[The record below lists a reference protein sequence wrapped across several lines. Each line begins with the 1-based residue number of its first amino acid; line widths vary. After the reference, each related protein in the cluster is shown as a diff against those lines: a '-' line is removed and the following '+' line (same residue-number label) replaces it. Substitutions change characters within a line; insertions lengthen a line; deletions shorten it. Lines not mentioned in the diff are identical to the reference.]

1 MNFYTKE
8 HLFYCGVDLHSRSM
22 YLCVLDH
29 SGQIVLHR
37 NLPAQPQRFLDAI
50 APFRQDIVVCAECMF
65 CWYWLADLCATEG
78 IPFVLGHALYM
89 RAIHGAKAKN
99 DKIDSGKIARLL
111 RGGLIPQAYVYPA
124 PMRPTRDLLRRRNY
138 LVRKRA
144 DLLAHIQNTNS
155 QYNLPEFGQ
164 KIACRSHRSG
174 VAEHFPDANI
184 QLSIKTNL
192 ELIEHYDQLINKL
205 ELFVLR
211 NARGHDPQALYLLQ
225 TAPGI
230 GKILSLVILYEIG
243 DITRFP
249 TVGQFVSYARLV
261 ACAKESAGKKQGTS
275 GKKIGNMHLKW
286 AFSEAA
292 VLFLRKNPQGMKYKK
307 RLQQRYGKSKALSIL
322 AHRLGRATYYV
333 LKRQQAFDM
342 KRFLSS

>member
-1 MNFYTKE
+1 MKFYTQQ
-8 HLFYCGVDLHSRSM
+8 HQFYCGVDLHTRSM
-22 YLCVLDH
+22 YICVLDQG
-29 SGQIVLHR
+29 GQVVLHR
-37 NLPAQPQRFLDAI
+37 NLPADPQRFIAAI

-65 CWYWLADLCATEG
+65 SWYWLADLCASEH

-144 DLLAHIQNTNS
+144 DLLSHIQNTNS
-155 QYNLPEFGQ
+155 QYNLPEFGK
-164 KIACRSHRSG
+164 KIARRSHRG
-174 VAEHFPDANI
+174 GLAQHFPDPNV

-192 ELIEHYDQLINKL
+192 ELIDHYDQLLGKL
-205 ELFVLR
+205 ELFVLQ
-211 NARGHDPQALYLLQ
+211 NARDHDPQALHLLQ
-225 TAPGI
+225 TVPGI
-230 GKILSLVILYEIG
+230 GKVLSLVILYEIG
-243 DITRFP
+243 DISRFP
-249 TVGQFVSYARLV
+249 SVGHFASYARLV
-261 ACAKESAGKKQGTS
+261 ACAKESAGKRQGTS
-275 GKKIGNMHLKW
+275 GRKIGNMHLKW

-307 RLQQRYGKSKALSIL
+307 RLQQKYGKSKALSIL
-322 AHRLGRATYYV
+322 AHKLGRATYYM
-333 LKRQQAFDM
+333 LKRQKAFDM
-342 KRFLSS
+342 KRFLSH

>member
-1 MNFYTKE
+1 MRFYTQQ
-8 HLFYCGVDLHSRSM
+8 HLFYCGVDLHTRSM

-37 NLPAQPQRFLDAI
+37 NLPANPQRFLDAV

-65 CWYWLADLCATEG
+65 SWYWLADLCAKEQ

-89 RAIHGAKAKN
+89 RAIYGAKAKN

-144 DLLAHIQNTNS
+144 DLLSHIQNTNS
-155 QYNLPEFGQ
+155 QYNLPEFGE
-164 KIACRSHRSG
+164 KIAYRSHRSG
-174 VAEHFPDANI
+174 VAEHFPDPNI
-184 QLSIKTNL
+184 RLSIQTNL
-192 ELIEHYDQLINKL
+192 ELIEHYDKLINAL
-205 ELFVLR
+205 ELFVLQ
-211 NARGHDPQALYLLQ
+211 NARDHDPQALYLLQ

-243 DITRFP
+243 DINRFP

-261 ACAKESAGKKQGTS
+261 ACAKESAGKKYGTS

-333 LKRQQAFDM
+333 LKRQKAFDM
-342 KRFLSS
+342 KRFLSQ

>member
-8 HLFYCGVDLHSRSM
+8 HLFYCGVDLHARSM
-22 YLCVLDH
+22 YICVLDQ
-29 SGQIVLHR
+29 SGQILLHR
-37 NLPAQPQRFLDAI
+37 NLPADPQRFLDVI
-50 APFRQDIVVCAECMF
+50 SPYRQDIVVCAECMF
-65 CWYWLADLCATEG
+65 SWYWLADLCAQES

-89 RAIHGAKAKN
+89 RAIHGGKAKN
-99 DKIDSGKIARLL
+99 DKIDSGKIAALL
-111 RGGLIPQAYVYPA
+111 RGGMIPQAYVYPA
-124 PMRPTRDLLRRRNY
+124 PMRSTRDLLRRRNY

-144 DLLAHIQNTNS
+144 DLLSHIQNTNS
-155 QYNLPEFGQ
+155 QYNLPEFGK
-164 KIACRSHRSG
+164 KITCRSHRTG
-174 VAEHFPDANI
+174 VVEHFPDPNI

-192 ELIEHYDQLINKL
+192 ELIDHYDKLINAL
-205 ELFVLR
+205 ELFVLN
-211 NARGHDPQALYLLQ
+211 NARGHDPGALYLLQ

-243 DITRFP
+243 DIDRFP
-249 TVGQFVSYARLV
+249 SVGNFVSYARLV

-275 GKKIGNMHLKW
+275 GRKIGNMHLKW

-307 RLQQRYGKSKALSIL
+307 RLEQKYGKSKALSIL

-333 LKRQQAFDM
+333 LRRQQPFDM
-342 KRFLSS
+342 KRFLSH

>member
-8 HLFYCGVDLHSRSM
+8 HLFYCGVDLHTRSM
-22 YLCVLDH
+22 YICVLDQ
-29 SGQIVLHR
+29 SGQILLHR

-50 APFRQDIVVCAECMF
+50 GPFRQDIVVCAECMF
-65 CWYWLADLCATEG
+65 SWYWLADLCAKEN

-89 RAIHGAKAKN
+89 RAIHGGKAKN
-99 DKIDSGKIARLL
+99 DKIDSHKIAALL
-111 RGGLIPQAYVYPA
+111 RGGTIPQAYVYPA

-138 LVRKRA
+138 LMRKRA

-155 QYNLPEFGQ
+155 QYNLREFGK
-164 KIACRSHRSG
+164 KIAYRSHRTG
-174 VAEHFPDANI
+174 VAEHFPDPHV
-184 QLSIKTNL
+184 QLSIQTNL
-192 ELIEHYDQLINKL
+192 ELIDHYDKLLNAL
-205 ELFVLR
+205 ELFVLK
-211 NARGHDPQALYLLQ
+211 NARDHDPGALYLLQ
-225 TAPGI
+225 TIPGV

-243 DITRFP
+243 DINRFP
-249 TVGQFVSYARLV
+249 TVGNFASYARLV
-261 ACAKESAGKKQGTS
+261 ACAKESAGKKHGTS
-275 GKKIGNMHLKW
+275 GRKIGNMHLKW

-322 AHRLGRATYYV
+322 AHRLGRASYYV
-333 LKRQQAFDM
+333 LKRQKAFDM

>member
-1 MNFYTKE
+1 MNYYTKE
-8 HLFYCGVDLHSRSM
+8 HRFYCGVDLHTRSM
-22 YLCVLDH
+22 YLCVLDR
-29 SGQIVLHR
+29 SGQVLFHR

-50 APFRQDIVVCAECMF
+50 APYRQDLVVCAECMF
-65 CWYWLADLCATEG
+65 SWYWLADLCAKEQ

-99 DKIDSGKIARLL
+99 DRIDSAKIARLL
-111 RGGLIPQAYVYPA
+111 RAGLIPQAYVYPA
-124 PMRPTRDLLRRRNY
+124 HMRATRDLLRRRNY

-155 QYNLPEFGQ
+155 QYNLPELSHPITG
-164 KIACRSHRSG
+164 RSHRADL
-174 VAEHFPDANI
+174 AEHFPDPNV
-184 QLSIKTNL
+184 QLSIQTNL
-192 ELIEHYDQLINKL
+192 ELIDHYDRLLGKL
-205 ELFVLR
+205 ELFVLQ
-211 NARGHDPQALYLLQ
+211 NARDHDPQTLHLLQ
-225 TAPGI
+225 TVPGI

-243 DITRFP
+243 DIHRFP
-249 TVGQFVSYARLV
+249 SVGNFASYARLV

-275 GKKIGNMHLKW
+275 GRKIGNMHLKW

-322 AHRLGRATYYV
+322 AHRLGRATYFV
-333 LKRQQAFDM
+333 LTHRQAFDM